1 MTVSSLKKF
10 ITNQQ
15 EADIVDAV
23 ENTSL
28 VARLEDM
35 NSVKELVL
43 NWIGQLGLPITEAI
57 VADASEAI
65 CVKYSFLTLGELQ
78 LAAVLAISGQLDDVP
93 FHGSFSMYMNKVIK
107 SYMHYRKVILS
118 DATRRKEIFE
128 NSLLIPSPEEQADL
142 YREIFKEFYRQ
153 SKEDDFIRD
162 SLNICYNFL
171 RGIKLM
177 KVSKEEVDEAL
188 EYANKTLPNGST
200 EKDVKMLSRNYI
212 VNKFFKKTDIDVVLK
227 NIVPEYFN

>member
-1 MTVSSLKKF
+1 MTDSSLKKF

-23 ENTSL
+23 ESTTL

-35 NSVKELVL
+35 DSVKELVL
-43 NWIGQLGLPITEAI
+43 NWIGQLGLPITDSV
-57 VADASEAI
+57 VADASEEI

-107 SYMHYRKVILS
+107 SYMHYRKVVLS